1 MIFNISIRCPI
12 SRQIVGQ
19 MQRERDN
26 STITYF
32 FKLAAFKFPG
42 PDDVYFSCLVDVSP
56 NYNFPEL
63 CNKNPKKFKREL
75 ITAEVESYPIFKDI
89 KVNLQEEPKSDSLS
103 MQKSEDE
110 NLVCIQ
116 YVSTLILGSIIVIL
130 TFCCCLSF
138 GTILLLLSKLKKSNK
153 H

>member
-1 MIFNISIRCPI
+1 MNFDRCPT
-12 SRQIVGQ
+12 SSQIVGQ
-19 MQRERDN
+19 MQRERDDN
-26 STITYF
+26 TITYF

-63 CNKNPKKFKREL
+63 CSKNPKKFKREL
-75 ITAEVESYPIFKDI
+75 ITADVESYPIFNDI
-89 KVNLQEEPKSDSLS
+89 KVNLKEEPKADFSF
-103 MQKSEDE
+103 MEKPNE
-110 NLVCIQ
+110 NLVCLQ

-130 TFCCCLSF
+130 SFCCCLSF